1 MRCDLRLAGT
11 VEDRTRGGKGV
22 SKSEDKAAWWRPEG
36 GAMDQRG
43 SPSMQRWTRHKRG
56 GCSLSRCGRASRLQF
71 AAVGDEG
78 GGDV

>member
-1 MRCDLRLAGT
+1 MRCDLRLGT

-43 SPSMQRWTRHKRG
+43 SPSMQRWARYKVGRAVL
-56 GCSLSRCGRASRLQF
+56 CRDAGRASRLQF
-71 AAVGDEG
+71 AVGKVTG
-78 GGDV
+78 L